1 MLISTLL
8 ALKQMLALRTF
19 LIAPLEIVASIGAEQ
34 MEEAMWLLK
43 WLREMGGDTT
53 VPVGHRSK
61 QILQGI
67 SC

>member
-8 ALKQMLALRTF
+8 ALKQMLALSPF

-53 VPVGHRSK
+53 VPVGHRLK